1 MTDKQIPY
9 VVGIDLGT
17 TNSALTYSKLE
28 STLESTESRA
38 DSRVEVLEIPQVF
51 GPGQVGS
58 QTTLPSFLYIPHSGE
73 LASAAAQLPWTSEGQ
88 SDSAYKANVV
98 GKWARDRG
106 AEVPD
111 RVVSSAKSWLCASQA
126 DRQAALLPW
135 RSEITEGKC
144 SPVQASKRY
153 LEHLGAAFVN
163 DRKNNGEN
171 VSAADCTVVLT
182 VPASFDEVARA
193 LTHAAARDAGLG
205 DPVLLEEPL
214 AAFYAWLDANDR
226 DWRKQVQPGEVILVC
241 DVGGGTCDFSL
252 IAVGEDQGQLHLERI
267 SVGEHLLLGGDNMD
281 LALAYGLKQQ
291 LEAQGRSVDHWQ
303 FLSLVAAARSA
314 KERLLITDDLASL
327 PIAVASR
334 GSSLFAGT
342 VTTELTRAQVLS
354 TIVEGFLP
362 RTRLDEMPKTR
373 RSAGIQEFGL
383 HYESDAAISRHLAR
397 FLRRSA
403 QNVASNPQLQTLV
416 GANLQ
421 NEALLPTAVLFNG
434 GVFRAPALRQRIVEL
449 LSTWS
454 GSSIKELT
462 GADYD
467 LAVARGA
474 TYYGKLRSTGRGIRV
489 QSGTARSYYVG
500 LEEVAPA
507 VPGIEPKV
515 RGLCLVPQGTD
526 EGTEIEL
533 KDQQFG
539 LVIGEPVE
547 FRFFSSTVRAG
558 DKPGTVVD
566 DAAHSLDE
574 NAQLSLTLRSDGED
588 EGKVIPVRLDAVVNE
603 MGMLQVYMKDTTSG
617 RKWNLEFNLRTH
629 EQH

>member
-1 MTDKQIPY
+1 MTGKQIPY

-38 DSRVEVLEIPQVF
+38 DSRVEVLEIPQVS

-73 LASAAAQLPWTSEGQ
+73 LAGASTHLPWTDAAQ
-88 SDSAYKANVV
+88 SDAHAVI

-126 DRQAALLPW
+126 DRQAAFLPW

-163 DRKNNGEN
+163 DRKNAGES

-214 AAFYAWLDANDR
+214 AAFYAWLDANGR

-252 IAVGEDQGQLHLERI
+252 IAVGEDKGQLHLERI

-303 FLSLVAAARSA
+303 FLALVAAARSA
-314 KERLLITDDLASL
+314 KERLLISEDLTSL

-342 VTTELTRAQVLS
+342 VTTELTRTQVLS

-362 RTRLDEMPKTR
+362 RTQLDEMPKTR

-421 NEALLPTAVLFNG
+421 NEAILPTAVLFNG
-434 GVFRAPALRQRIVEL
+434 GVFRAPALRKRIFEL

-454 GSSIKELT
+454 GSTVKELT

-566 DAAHSLDE
+566 DAARSLDE
-574 NAQLSLTLRSDGED
+574 SAQLSLTLKSDGEN
-588 EGKVIPVRLDAVVNE
+588 EGKVIPVSLDAVVNE
-603 MGMLQVYMKDTTSG
+603 LGMLQVYMKDTTSG
-617 RKWNLEFNLRTH
+617 RKWNLEFNLRAH
-629 EQH
+629 EQY